1 MTSSV
6 AAAWATMAGC
16 IRNDG
21 QVTPGP
27 RSPRVRVPAAAR
39 ISQTNEAWP
48 WWGVQGWKWSAAM
61 TPEKPAASARAHRS
75 RISAGPNCSSIAA

>member
-27 RSPRVRVPAAAR
+27 RSPFVRAPATAST
-39 ISQTNEAWP
+39 SQTNEAWP
-48 WWGVQGWKWSAAM
+48 CCGVHGWKWSAAM
-61 TPEKPAASARAHRS
+61 TPEKPADSARAHRS
-75 RISAGPNCSSIAA
+75 RTSAGPNCSSIAA